1 MFRAGISLSY
11 STRCHLSRGATWW
24 GIGVFILFRKS
35 GRLKLVEILAINFLI
50 FLFGLCVGSFLNVLI
65 YRLPHFL
72 TIAGRSFCPKCKKRI
87 LWQDNIPLVS
97 FILLGGKCRFCHS
110 PISFQ
115 YPLVELGT
123 GILTVFLFWFYS
135 YNFFYLIF
143 NLLIFYALIVVFVSD
158 WRYQIVPDQ
167 VIYPAIGISLAKLAI
182 FDGFRL
188 NFFLSGFGAG
198 LFFLILYFATFQKG
212 MGMGDV
218 KLAFLMGLILG
229 FPKIIL
235 ALYLSFLTGAFF
247 GVILILVG
255 KKRFGEHVPFGP
267 FLCGATFISLF
278 WGEEII
284 KWLTAHFF

>member
-1 MFRAGISLSY
+1 M
-11 STRCHLSRGATWW
+11 ST
-24 GIGVFILFRKS
+24 IN
-35 GRLKLVEILAINFLI
+35 AINFLIIFII

-65 YRLPHFL
+65 YRLPHSLPITGF
-72 TIAGRSFCPKCKKRI
+72 SFCPKCKKRI
-87 LWQDNIPLVS
+87 IWQDNIPLVS
-97 FILLGGKCRFCHS
+97 FICLGGKCRFCHS

-115 YPLVELGT
+115 YPLVELAT

-143 NLLIFYALIVVFVSD
+143 YLLIFYALLVVFVSD

-167 VIYPAIGISLAKLAI
+167 VIYPAIAISLLKVVT
-182 FDGFRL
+182 FEEFRL
-188 NFFLSGFGAG
+188 NFLLSGFGAG
-198 LFFLILYFATFQKG
+198 LFFLILYFATLQKG
-212 MGMGDV
+212 MGMGDI

-267 FLCGATFISLF
+267 FLCGATFVSLF

-284 KWLTAHFF
+284 KWLAAQFF